1 VETSL
6 ARVRAVTVQG
16 ALSAVNTGRAT
27 EIDPYDSP
35 IETLLRI
42 SCKSIGLRLCRKDK
56 ARMIHAIRL
65 LAMDIYALYS
75 GAGLRNVVLEEQR
88 DNRLDNVLVVKELG
102 CGTVGLSIM
111 NGEKGEV
118 IARVECKD
126 SFYEC
131 VIECQ

>member
-1 VETSL
+1 M

-16 ALSAVNTGRAT
+16 ALSAANTGRAT
-27 EIDPYDSP
+27 DIDPYDSP

-42 SCKSIGLRLCRKDK
+42 SCKSIGLRLCREDK
-56 ARMIHAIRL
+56 ARMIHTIRL

-88 DNRLDNVLVVKELG
+88 DNRLGNVLVVKELG
-102 CGTVGLSIM
+102 CGTARLSIM

-126 SFYEC
+126 SSYEC